1 MSIHRA
7 RNTNAYLNALNQE
20 QKNALSNVSSAANYA
35 ARKILY
41 ASGQIKNVHPMIYDS
56 VGDEIAR
63 DALVKASKAS
73 WNTLLAA
80 KKTYQKGNHAP
91 ATKEK
96 EVAQK
101 THELQ
106 TFMSEITT
114 NMNKLMK
121 SPNAIDRPHLRTAV
135 YQKILLAKNQAKDVK
150 NAWERL
156 SQKSS
161 QEAGGKT
168 RRNKKSR
175 RSRRSRRSR
184 H

>member
-1 MSIHRA
+1 MS

-20 QKNALSNVSSAANYA
+20 QKKAVSNASNAANHA
-35 ARKILY
+35 ARKILHV
-41 ASGQIKNVHPMIYDS
+41 SGQIKNVHPTIYDPS
-56 VGDEIAR
+56 AEKIVRNALY
-63 DALVKASKAS
+63 DASDAS
-73 WNTLLAA
+73 WKTLLAA

-114 NMNKLMK
+114 NMGTLMNPQH
-121 SPNAIDRPHLRTAV
+121 SRDRPHLRNTV
-135 YQKILLAKNQAKDVK
+135 HRKLLLAKNKAKDIK
-150 NAWERL
+150 NAWEQL
-156 SQKSS
+156 SKQSS

-175 RSRRSRRSR
+175 RSHRSR